1 MYKQLMICSPKDG
14 LIPTA
19 SRAAAAR
26 GADIHFAVQPINERA
41 VAQKSI
47 PPHTELISKPAGM
60 MRAGRTT
67 LKHIGLEGFEPNST
81 EIS

>member
-1 MYKQLMICSPKDG
+1 
-14 LIPTA
+14 
-19 SRAAAAR
+19 
-26 GADIHFAVQPINERA
+26 
-41 VAQKSI
+41 
-47 PPHTELISKPAGM
+47 M